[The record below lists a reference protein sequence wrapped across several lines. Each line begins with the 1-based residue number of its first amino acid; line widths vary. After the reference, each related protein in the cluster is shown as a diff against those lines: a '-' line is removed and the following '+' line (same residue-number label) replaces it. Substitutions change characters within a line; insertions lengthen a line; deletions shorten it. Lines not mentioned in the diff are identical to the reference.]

1 MSNLHVSVVI
11 PVYNGGEDLRKC
23 LKAINESSYRS
34 HECILVDDASTDGMT
49 DEIALMKISGCSLRY
64 MYSAV
69 VPERA
74 APITRNVGIFPLRLF
89 QFPGH
94 GEIQWALVR
103 KIPDKFPKRPGQHQT
118 E

>member
-11 PVYNGGEDLRKC
+11 PAYNGGEDLRKC

-49 DEIALMKISGCSLRY
+49 DEIALMKISGCCLRY

-69 VPERA
+69 VMERSMNA
-74 APITRNVGIFPLRLF
+74 LPAIRLNSTRGSAGAPSV
-89 QFPGH
+89 
-94 GEIQWALVR
+94 
-103 KIPDKFPKRPGQHQT
+103 
-118 E
+118 